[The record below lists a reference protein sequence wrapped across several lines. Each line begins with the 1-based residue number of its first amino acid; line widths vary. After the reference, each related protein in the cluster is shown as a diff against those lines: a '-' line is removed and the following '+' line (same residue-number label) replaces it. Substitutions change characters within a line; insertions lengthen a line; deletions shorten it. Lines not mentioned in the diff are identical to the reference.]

1 MATSQEYL
9 REIAPRIDSTYRGAL
24 IDAADRID
32 KIESATNAL
41 LDQYRGALIDAADRI
56 DKMESATNALLDQ
69 IDRGDFVDSNG
80 HSAKMLKAVLDLI
93 KLMTPS
99 SELGKM
105 KGEKEL

>member
-9 REIAPRIDSTYRGAL
+9 REIAPRIDSTYLREIAP
-24 IDAADRID
+24 RID
-32 KIESATNAL
+32 ST
-41 LDQYRGALIDAADRI
+41 YRGALIDAADRI